1 MSFKEKL
8 SKYAKLI
15 VKSGLNVQTDQIV
28 VIDAPIESVE
38 LVRLITKEAYEV
50 GAKEVV
56 VKYNDEVVSR
66 YKYEYVDK
74 DEFGNVPSWFS
85 EFRNGYASKNA
96 SFLTIHSD
104 DPEGFK
110 GIDPAKM
117 ALWSKSVM
125 LHGQG
130 VDGSCLFR

>member
-1 MSFKEKL
+1 M
-8 SKYAKLI
+8 I

-28 VIDAPIESVE
+28 VIDAPVESVE

-74 DEFGNVPSWFS
+74 DEFGNVTSLVLVS
-85 EFRNGYASKNA
+85 LEMDM
-96 SFLTIHSD
+96 LV
-104 DPEGFK
+104 
-110 GIDPAKM
+110 KM
-117 ALWSKSVM
+117 R
-125 LHGQG
+125 H
-130 VDGSCLFR
+130 F

>member
-74 DEFGNVPSWFS
+74 DEFVKFVKENFKV
-85 EFRNGYASKNA
+85 
-96 SFLTIHSD
+96 
-104 DPEGFK
+104 EG
-110 GIDPAKM
+110 
-117 ALWSKSVM
+117 
-125 LHGQG
+125 
-130 VDGSCLFR
+130 

>member
-28 VIDAPIESVE
+28 VIDAPVESVE

-56 VKYNDEVVSR
+56 FNYN
-66 YKYEYVDK
+66 
-74 DEFGNVPSWFS
+74 FFCTNFI
-85 EFRNGYASKNA
+85 
-96 SFLTIHSD
+96 SFFCNQTH
-104 DPEGFK
+104 
-110 GIDPAKM
+110 
-117 ALWSKSVM
+117 
-125 LHGQG
+125 
-130 VDGSCLFR
+130 

>member
-28 VIDAPIESVE
+28 VIDAPVESVE

-66 YKYEYVDK
+66 YKYEYVDF
-74 DEFGNVPSWFS
+74 D
-85 EFRNGYASKNA
+85 Y
-96 SFLTIHSD
+96 
-104 DPEGFK
+104 
-110 GIDPAKM
+110 GIDLKYKKYTNDEM
-117 ALWSKSVM
+117 ETFYQIVYQNGIKNLIKE
-125 LHGQG
+125 
-130 VDGSCLFR
+130 